1 MTSVRL
7 RLLILALTP
16 LIVLMPLLLLLGM
29 SRWTADYDEVL
40 IANVESDLKIA
51 SQYLARLL
59 DQTRDELDA
68 VAGSVAFRDLMRRP
82 AEEQSRFFARTRD
95 RLGLDFLRFLPEA
108 AAQDEARDWPVI
120 AAALAGQGV
129 ARIDVFDADRLT
141 MLSEPLAIRARLPV
155 VATPAAVPTDKVIED
170 RGMVVHAASPVQMN
184 GSNGVLVG
192 GVLLNR
198 NLNFIDTINDLVYLN
213 AITGGDRQGTATLFL
228 DDLRISTNVRLFED
242 VRALG
247 TRVSAVVHESVLV
260 EGRTWLDRAFVV
272 NDWYISGYKPIT
284 DSFGKRVGMLYVGFL
299 EAPFTQEKREAFWW
313 MLAAFFAVL
322 ALSAPVFLWLARGIF
337 APLERMTKV
346 MDSVGRGELSARIG
360 PVSAKGEIGAVAH
373 HLDWLLE
380 QVQERDRQLRR
391 WNQDLNQRVDQR
403 TAELREA
410 NEKLEQTFRQLVM
423 SEKLASI
430 GEITAGVAHEI
441 HNPVAVIQG
450 NVDVI
455 RETLGQGAAPVE
467 TELALIDRQ
476 VSRIEVIVGKLL
488 KFASPSEFS
497 DCEDDVALR
506 PLVQDCLVLVDHL
519 VGRGG
524 IEVTCDLDEVPA
536 VRVASG
542 EVQQVVVNLIVNA
555 VQAIGGAG
563 QIEIALRP
571 AEREGQDGVALV
583 VRDSG
588 PGVREDLLGSVFDPF
603 FTTKPGEGTGL
614 GLSISQTLIQ
624 RAGGIISVRNHA
636 EGGAEFTVWLPAA
649 EGAEG
654 G

>member
-51 SQYLARLL
+51 SQYLSRLL
-59 DQTRDELDA
+59 DQTGNELDA
-68 VAGSVAFRDLMRRP
+68 VAGSVEFRDLLERP
-82 AEEQSRFFARTRD
+82 AEEQARFFARTRD
-95 RLGLDFLRFLPEA
+95 RLGLDFLRFLPADA
-108 AAQDEARDWPVI
+108 ARDEARDWPVI

-129 ARIDVFDADRLT
+129 ARIDVFSGDRLA
-141 MLSEPLAIRARLPV
+141 MLSEALAIRARLPLV
-155 VATPAAVPTDKVIED
+155 ETPAAVPTDRVIED
-170 RGMVVHAASPVQMN
+170 RGMVVHAASPVQVN
-184 GSNGVLVG
+184 GSEGVLVG

-198 NLNFIDTINDLVYLN
+198 NLDFIDTINDLVYLN

-247 TRVSAVVHESVLV
+247 TRVSAAVHDAVLV
-260 EGRTWLDRAFVV
+260 QGRTWLDRAFVV
-272 NDWYISGYKPIT
+272 NDWYISGYEPIT
-284 DSFGKRVGMLYVGFL
+284 DSFGERVGMLYVGFL

-346 MDSVGRGELSARIG
+346 MDRVGRGELSARIG

-391 WNQDLNQRVDQR
+391 WNEELNQRVEQR

-441 HNPVAVIQG
+441 NNPVAVIQG

-455 RETLGQGAAPVE
+455 REVLGEEAAPVA

-476 VSRIEVIVGKLL
+476 VSRIEAIVGKLL

-519 VGRGG
+519 LSRGG
-524 IEVTCDLDEVPA
+524 VEVQCDLGDVPA
-536 VRVASG
+536 VRADSG
-542 EVQQVVVNLIVNA
+542 ELQQVVVNLIVNA

-563 QIEIALRP
+563 RIEIALAPTVSDGR
-571 AEREGQDGVALV
+571 DGVALTV
-583 VRDSG
+583 HDSG
-588 PGVREDLLGSVFDPF
+588 PGVREDLLASVFDPF

-624 RAGGIISVRNHA
+624 RAGGLISVRNHPD
-636 EGGAEFTVWLPAA
+636 GGAEFTVWLPAA
-649 EGAEG
+649 ESAS
-654 G
+654 